1 MFTDA
6 RTEIRSFTARRF
18 PDGMIADDLDIFES
32 GFVNSLFAMEL
43 VVFIEKH
50 LGDRIPNDE
59 VRLDNF
65 RTVDSMT
72 ELVSRLRARTAQPV
86 EKSA

>member
-6 RTEIRSFTARRF
+6 RTEIRNFTARRF
-18 PDGMIADDLDIFES
+18 PDGMIADDRDIFES

-43 VVFIEKH
+43 VMFIEKNI
-50 LGDRIPNDE
+50 GDRIPNDE

-65 RTVDSMT
+65 RTIDSMT
-72 ELVSRLRARTAQPV
+72 ALVSRLLARTATPA
-86 EKSA
+86 ERSA